1 MARRRIPLG
10 AFGAIRCYK
19 TEDGR
24 YKARGRFHELSGKY
38 SSPSVMGDTPEEA
51 EALLRARKAVRPFG
65 VVSIHPDTSVLQAS
79 IWWLEGLR
87 ISNRVSTGTLANY
100 RGDVKH
106 VNRAIGDA
114 RLSELTIATVD
125 AIIRALA
132 ADQPQTAIRVRKTL
146 KLMLDEAVRVGAMRT
161 NPVHSVRPPR
171 VPPKEPY
178 TLERAQAQFLR
189 EAYRD
194 WLAQRKK
201 PGPAPDPRVPA
212 MLDVMLSLGLRIG
225 ELLALRHRD
234 VDLTST
240 PPTLVVAATLVDDEK
255 GAPKWQANPKA
266 RRQRRVL
273 VLPELAVEALRPYVL
288 ESASSAPVFPNR
300 YGAWLR
306 PNNIR
311 RILRSFRDEW
321 SAQLETSGIES
332 NRFTPHL
339 LRRTLAT
346 MIANEVG
353 IDRAKEQLGHA
364 SVTTTERHYI
374 MPPRLVGE
382 HTADLIDSIFGG
394 GEVTERQDD
403 HDDSDADG

>member
-1 MARRRIPLG
+1 M
-10 AFGAIRCYK
+10 
-19 TEDGR
+19 
-24 YKARGRFHELSGKY
+24 
-38 SSPSVMGDTPEEA
+38 
-51 EALLRARKAVRPFG
+51 
-65 VVSIHPDTSVLQAS
+65 
-79 IWWLEGLR
+79 WWLEGVR
-87 ISNRVSTGTLANY
+87 ISGRVSVGTLANY
-100 RGDVKH
+100 RGDVQH
-106 VNRAIGDA
+106 VNRALGEA

-125 AIIRALA
+125 AVIRALA

-146 KLMLDEAVRVGAMRT
+146 NLMLNEAVRVGAMRS

-171 VPPKEPY
+171 VPGKEPY
-178 TLERAQAQFLR
+178 TLEPAQAQFLR
-189 EAYRD
+189 KAYRD

-273 VLPELAVEALRPYVL
+273 VLPELAVAALRPYVL
-288 ESASSAPVFPNR
+288 DSASSAPVFPNR
-300 YGAWLR
+300 HGAWLR
-306 PNNIR
+306 PGNVR

-321 SAQLETSGIES
+321 SAQLDTSGIEH

-346 MIANEVG
+346 MIANEAGV
-353 IDRAKEQLGHA
+353 DRAKEQLGHA

-374 MPPRLVGE
+374 TPPRLVGE
-382 HTADLIDSIFGG
+382 RTVELIDSMFGG
-394 GEVTERQDD
+394 GEATHPE
-403 HDDSDADG
+403 SDQEEPNEDG

>member
-1 MARRRIPLG
+1 MPRPRIPLG

-24 YKARGRFHELSGKY
+24 YKARGRFHELSGRY
-38 SSPSVMGDTPEEA
+38 SSPSAIGDTPEEA
-51 EALLRARKAVRPFG
+51 VALLRARKTVGPFG
-65 VVSIHPDTSVLQAS
+65 MVSIGPHTSVLHTS
-79 IWWLEGLR
+79 VWWLEGVR
-87 ISNRVSTGTLANY
+87 ISGRVSVGTLANY
-100 RGDVKH
+100 RGDVQH

-125 AIIRALA
+125 GVIRALA
-132 ADQPQTAIRVRKTL
+132 ADEPQKAIRVRKTL
-146 KLMLDEAVRVGAMRT
+146 KLMLDEAVRVGAMRS

-171 VPPKEPY
+171 VPVKEPY
-178 TLERAQAQFLR
+178 TLEPAQAQFLR

-194 WLAQRKK
+194 WLAQRTK

-234 VDLTST
+234 IDLTSS
-240 PPTLVVAATLVDDEK
+240 PPTLVVAATLVDGEK
-255 GAPKWQANPKA
+255 GEPIWQARTKA

-273 VLPELAVEALRPYVL
+273 ALPELAVEALRPYVVD
-288 ESASSAPVFPNR
+288 SASFAPVFPNR
-300 YGAWLR
+300 HGAWLR
-306 PNNIR
+306 PGNIR

-321 SAQLETSGIES
+321 SEQLETSGIDH

-346 MIANEVG
+346 MIANEAGV
-353 IDRAKEQLGHA
+353 DRAKEQLGHA

-374 MPPRLVGE
+374 TPPRLVGE
-382 HTADLIDSIFGG
+382 HTVELIDSIFGDGDTAEPPDDEGERVG
-394 GEVTERQDD
+394 G
-403 HDDSDADG
+403 

>member
-10 AFGAIRCYK
+10 TFGAIRCYK

-24 YKARGRFHELSGKY
+24 YKARGRFHELSGEY
-38 SSPSVMGDTPEEA
+38 SSPSAIADTPAEA
-51 EALLRARKAVRPFG
+51 EELLRARKAVRPYG
-65 VVSIHPDTSVLQAS
+65 MVSIHPDTSVLQAS

-87 ISNRVSTGTLANY
+87 ISNRVSAATLANY
-100 RGDVKH
+100 RGDVQH
-106 VNRAIGDA
+106 VNRALGGA
-114 RLSELTIATVD
+114 RLSELTVATVD

-146 KLMLDEAVRVGAMRT
+146 RLMLDEAVRVGAMRT

-178 TLERAQAQFLR
+178 TLEPAQAQFLR
-189 EAYRD
+189 GAYRD

-212 MLDVMLSLGLRIG
+212 MLDVMLSVGLRIG

-240 PPTLVVAATLVDDEK
+240 PPTLVVAATLVVDEK

-273 VLPELAVEALRPYVL
+273 VLPDLAVAALRPYVL
-288 ESASSAPVFPNR
+288 DSASTAPVFPNR
-300 YGAWLR
+300 HGAWLR
-306 PNNIR
+306 PGNVR
-311 RILRSFRDEW
+311 RILHNFRDEW
-321 SAQLETSGIES
+321 SAQLETNGIEH

-346 MIANEVG
+346 MIANEAGV
-353 IDRAKEQLGHA
+353 DRAKEQLGHA

-374 MPPRLVGE
+374 TPPRLVGE
-382 HTADLIDSIFGG
+382 HTADLIDSMFDVLDAA
-394 GEVTERQDD
+394 EPPDD
-403 HDDSDADG
+403 EDESARN